1 MVSLAF
7 DPVGHKL
14 YGNTSVSFGAP
25 FDALYEIDPVTGN
38 STFIGRITFNDVF
51 ALGFSQAGKLYG
63 VSDVNNELILID
75 TSTGNG
81 SLVAALQVGATYDI
95 ASRPEDDVMFLV
107 DTGTAQLYTLNTT
120 TGNLTGVG
128 PYVNSTNMA
137 GLAFSA
143 VPEPASASLALVAG
157 VALLARRRRT
167 ARPQ

>member
-1 MVSLAF
+1 M
-7 DPVGHKL
+7 
-14 YGNTSVSFGAP
+14 
-25 FDALYEIDPVTGN
+25 TGN
-38 STFIGRITFNDVF
+38 STFIGRITFNDVL

-75 TSTGNG
+75 TSTGIG

-107 DTGTAQLYTLNTT
+107 DSGTAQLYTLDTT

-157 VALLARRRRT
+157 VALLVRRRRT